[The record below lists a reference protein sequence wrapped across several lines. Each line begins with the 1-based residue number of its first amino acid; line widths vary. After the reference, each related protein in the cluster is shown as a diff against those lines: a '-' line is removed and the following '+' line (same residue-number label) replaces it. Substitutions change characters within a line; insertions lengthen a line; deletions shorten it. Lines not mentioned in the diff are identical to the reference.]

1 MSFNIFGKKVQNLNH
16 VVVEN
21 KIGSAMTQKDGGQFF
36 LQTVKGAALSAGRHI
51 THLRTSGAASCH
63 TQCPASFPAGSYL
76 TASLFYISP
85 S

>member
-1 MSFNIFGKKVQNLNH
+1 MQNLNH